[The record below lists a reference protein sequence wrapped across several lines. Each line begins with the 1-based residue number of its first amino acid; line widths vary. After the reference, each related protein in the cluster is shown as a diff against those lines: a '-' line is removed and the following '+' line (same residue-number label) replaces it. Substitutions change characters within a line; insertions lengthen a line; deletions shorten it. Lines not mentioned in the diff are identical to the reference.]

1 MEVSERKRS
10 WLVVWKLSVQSSRQ
24 ERSSWGRCSTEKRVY
39 CIRQSMGS
47 QWREARWGD
56 TCSVLGT
63 RRTRGAEFVLNFVRG
78 TEDSQT
84 GENCSS
90 QGGKEQRQKQKPFSR
105 TKTKNAA
112 ENKEKDWSQHFLHT
126 CCSVYL
132 VCIPLG
138 PQETLEVAIY
148 SVIFKGPPQGWP
160 LNWSTARVSLYW
172 LTNPIPFLSKVLA
185 CQ

>member
-1 MEVSERKRS
+1 MKVSEPKRS
-10 WLVVWKLSVQSSRQ
+10 WRVVSKLSVQSSRQ
-24 ERSSWGRCSTEKRVY
+24 ERSSWGRRSTEKRVY

-56 TCSVLGT
+56 TCSVLRT
-63 RRTRGAEFVLNFVRG
+63 LRTRGAVFVLNFLRG

-90 QGGKEQRQKQKPFSR
+90 QGGKEQRQKQESFSR
-105 TKTKNAA
+105 TKNKHAT
-112 ENKEKDWSQHFLHT
+112 ENKEKNWSLHFLHT

-132 VCIPLG
+132 VYIPLG
-138 PQETLEVAIY
+138 PQETLKVAIY
-148 SVIFKGPPQGWP
+148 SVIFKGPAQGWP
-160 LNWSTARVSLYW
+160 LNWPTVGVSLYR
-172 LTNPIPFLSKVLA
+172 LTNPIPFLLKVLA